1 MYKLDRAALVPLRT
15 CTRDTAVS
23 ISYLAEVSGLPNSL
37 AVDSSA
43 GLQFFTKIFT
53 DVPENYNIM
62 PTVFISSATRHF
74 FLLIPILLFVF
85 ISFSFDCHLL
95 PIFRIDLQLF
105 QNRLS

>member
-74 FLLIPILLFVF
+74 FFTNSDTFV
-85 ISFSFDCHLL
+85 CVYK
-95 PIFRIDLQLF
+95 F
-105 QNRLS
+105 QFRLSSFTHF